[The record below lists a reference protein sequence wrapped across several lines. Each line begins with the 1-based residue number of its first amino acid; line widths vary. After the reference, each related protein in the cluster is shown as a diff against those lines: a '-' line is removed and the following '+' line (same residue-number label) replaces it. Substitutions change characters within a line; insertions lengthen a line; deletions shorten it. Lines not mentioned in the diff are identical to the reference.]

1 MLPAPVSFQRHRIL
15 NQRSRSFSKL
25 LRAPARLTNLS
36 ALLLFTLFAFSL
48 LLNLRYLYSPTRDV
62 ALLRSIIE
70 TLPSRPSASGLD
82 HLVIVPGHAIWIGA
96 RSEDAEDED
105 SWLLAPYQRGRG
117 RPSIFRAHI
126 SRGSQIAT
134 EDSRALLVF
143 SGGHTS
149 PFSATSEGE
158 SYLRFARATGLLP
171 SVDMFTRVTTEDAA
185 LDSFQNVLFSVA
197 RFREFTGAYPT
208 RITIVGH
215 DFKRRRFE
223 QLHRLA
229 LGWPKIRF
237 MYEGVPLRSEA
248 DEREAAAGEVVLS
261 LANAFTPYSTD
272 LYGCHASLVK
282 KRAERNFHARTHG
295 YHVGAPEM
303 RELLEWCPKDGKE
316 IFPGVLP
323 WEKGY

>member
-1 MLPAPVSFQRHRIL
+1 MLPTPISFQRQRGL
-15 NQRSRSFSKL
+15 SFNQRPRSFAKF
-25 LRAPARLTNLS
+25 LRGPARLTNLS
-36 ALLLFTLFAFSL
+36 ALVLLTLLAVSL
-48 LLNLRYLYSPTRDV
+48 FVNFRHHYQSPIQNV
-62 ALLRSIIE
+62 ALRSIIE
-70 TLPSRPSASGLD
+70 TLPSRPSSSVLN

-96 RSEDAEDED
+96 RADDAEDED

-126 SRGSQIAT
+126 SLGSQIAT

-143 SGGHTS
+143 SGGFTS
-149 PFSATSEGE
+149 PFSATSEAE

-171 SVDMFTRVTTEDAA
+171 SADMFPRVTTEDAA
-185 LDSFQNVLFSVA
+185 LDSFQNVLFSIA
-197 RFREFTGAYPT
+197 RFRELTGAYPT
-208 RITIVGH
+208 TITVVGH

-223 QLHRLA
+223 QLHRHA
-229 LGWPKIRF
+229 LRWPKARF

-248 DEREAAAGEVVLS
+248 DEREAAAGE

-272 LYGCHASLVK
+272 LYGCHAPLVR

-303 RELLEWCPKDGKE
+303 HELLEWCPRDGKA
-316 IFPGVLP
+316 IFPGPLP
-323 WEKGY
+323 WENEYN